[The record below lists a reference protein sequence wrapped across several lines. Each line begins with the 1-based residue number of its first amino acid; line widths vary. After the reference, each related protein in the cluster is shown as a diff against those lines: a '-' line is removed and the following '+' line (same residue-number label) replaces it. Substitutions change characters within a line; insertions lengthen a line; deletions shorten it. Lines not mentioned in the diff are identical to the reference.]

1 MDKARPL
8 VLALERDVDRTN
20 TPAMIQVDEGSLQL
34 ANVEIHLPDSE
45 IARDLPEWVIRVP
58 RGNLQLFRC
67 KLIGPEQS
75 APEPFKGLVWWNGSG
90 DVDSRNAHRC
100 QVAESLLLSSKAGV
114 LLQGCGQ
121 RVEFDQTAIAAGT
134 KGITFDLGT
143 GFLGQANVQ
152 VALTRTT
159 VAAREACLELKETT
173 SLGWTTDP
181 AVLQTR
187 ECAFL
192 TPFAASKGGLF
203 LAQGRAFAQGL
214 LSWQGNADLLD
225 PRLHYILATD
235 KAIPAAQQKLADLVD
250 HVWPIWRYPP
260 KEANLPLLTIPLA
273 RTFEVSKPWALDRLV
288 LPRPKTGSWP
298 IDKPPGADMTHLG
311 YNPPK
316 RP

>member
-1 MDKARPL
+1 M
-8 VLALERDVDRTN
+8 
-20 TPAMIQVDEGSLQL
+20 
-34 ANVEIHLPDSE
+34 H
-45 IARDLPEWVIRVP
+45 
-58 RGNLQLFRC
+58 
-67 KLIGPEQS
+67 
-75 APEPFKGLVWWNGSG
+75 
-90 DVDSRNAHRC
+90 
-100 QVAESLLLSSKAGV
+100 
-114 LLQGCGQ
+114 
-121 RVEFDQTAIAAGT
+121 
-134 KGITFDLGT
+134 
-143 GFLGQANVQ
+143 
-152 VALTRTT
+152 
-159 VAAREACLELKETT
+159 
-173 SLGWTTDP
+173 
-181 AVLQTR
+181 
-187 ECAFL
+187 FL